1 MGMLSRTAG
10 SLYWISR
17 YMERAE
23 LTSRLLEVGYRIAL
37 MPNTTTG
44 YQSEWS
50 SILSAAGEEA
60 GYTSKYGKPQ
70 QKDIEQYLFHDLDNP
85 FSVAACIHRAR
96 DNGRAV
102 RTALTT
108 QVWDVIN
115 SGYQEVQSLAR
126 KKYKPSNLPMLC
138 DWTTC
143 QANLLRGAIEST
155 QLEDEG
161 YDFLN
166 LGYFLE
172 RAGNTA
178 RLLDV
183 KYYVLLPTVSSVG
196 GDVDHYQWTTL
207 LRAMS
212 AYRAFRWAYGGTQT
226 PNKVAHAGRSYI
238 HEKTNCGVCKTSAGY
253 ACRIHRPTDPG
264 AFDITYLCH
273 EETGAAPCRSE
284 AFLSGGPNHTFMS
297 RWIDSSRAEERFAGG
312 QFIAR
317 WWRQRHLGTGRLN
330 GNAQPHCW
338 KSLLD

>member
-226 PNKVAHAGRSYI
+226 PNKVAHFLILNASCPRSLLHCLIKADYHLNRLSSFLGKETPAQNKVAELREGLVCRDI
-238 HEKTNCGVCKTSAGY
+238 DNIFEEGLHEFLT
-253 ACRIHRPTDPG
+253 RFI
-264 AFDITYLCH
+264 FDISSASNAMTESFFH
-273 EETGAAPCRSE
+273 
-284 AFLSGGPNHTFMS
+284 GG
-297 RWIDSSRAEERFAGG
+297 
-312 QFIAR
+312 
-317 WWRQRHLGTGRLN
+317 L
-330 GNAQPHCW
+330 
-338 KSLLD
+338 